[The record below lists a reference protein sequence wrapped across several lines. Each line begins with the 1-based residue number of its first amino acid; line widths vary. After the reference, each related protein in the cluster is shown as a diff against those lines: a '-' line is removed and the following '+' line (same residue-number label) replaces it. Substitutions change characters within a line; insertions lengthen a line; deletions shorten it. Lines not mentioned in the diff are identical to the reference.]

1 MFKPPITKRVLCLA
15 LALCAGLGPLAAPP
29 AEAGEAPTPITSAP
43 TTTTVGDRGGPQLD
57 LSADVPAWARYEVL
71 GVAVWQFAAAFL
83 FVLLG
88 FVLKKVTSHV
98 FATKI
103 IPLLKK
109 TPYDFDHLFAT
120 AASSPCAMLLLLLGL
135 YGAFAVLPLHTTPNV
150 ATFVFGAMKV
160 LVAADILWFLFRLV
174 DVSDQYLVKLAGK
187 TESTLDDELVPV
199 IRKALKVTIGV
210 IGFVWVVQLLGYSVS
225 SLIAGLGIGGLAIAL
240 ALQDTLANFFG
251 SVFIFLDRPFSVGDW
266 IKVGDVEGIVEDV
279 GFRSTRLRTWPAT
292 LVSMPNK
299 TVAAATIDN
308 WSKMPKRRVSQIV
321 GVTYETTADEIE
333 RAVDAIREIVTNDEG
348 VDKEFIVVQF
358 TDFGDSSLNILLYYF
373 TVATAFA
380 DHLVTKQRI
389 NVAVMRKLDEMGLSI
404 AFPTRTVYFEGQVAE
419 DMARRIGSGVAG
431 SDPDAQ
437 RPDPQRA

>member
-1 MFKPPITKRVLCLA
+1 MLLVAGNHTVHLGGRRSSLGSVAWMMCVLGMCAA
-15 LALCAGLGPLAAPP
+15 LGVAGVAFG
-29 AEAGEAPTPITSAP
+29 GEARAA
-43 TTTTVGDRGGPQLD
+43 TTDTQLD
-57 LSADVPAWARYEVL
+57 LSEDLPSWARYEII
-71 GVAVWQFAAAFL
+71 GVALWQFVAAFL

-88 FVLKKVTSHV
+88 FVLKKVSDYL
-98 FATKI
+98 FKTKL
-103 IPLLKK
+103 IPLLRR
-109 TPYDFDHLFAT
+109 TPYDVDHLSAE
-120 AASSPCAMLLLLLGL
+120 AASAPCGVLLLLLGL
-135 YGAFAVLPLHTTPNV
+135 CGAFAALLLRTEPNV
-150 ATFVFGAMKV
+150 RGFVFGVMKV
-160 LVAADILWFLFRLV
+160 LVAADVIWFVFRV
-174 DVSDQYLVKLAGK
+174 IDVADRYLLRMAAR
-187 TESTLDDELVPV
+187 TESTLDDQLVPV
-199 IRKALKVTIGV
+199 IRKALKVTVGV
-210 IGFVWVVQLLGYSVS
+210 VGFVWVVQLLGYRVS
-225 SLIAGLGIGGLAIAL
+225 SLLAGLGVGGLAVAL
-240 ALQDTLANFFG
+240 ALQDTLGNFFG
-251 SVFIFLDRPFSVGDW
+251 SVFIFLDRPFVVGDW
-266 IKVGDVEGIVEDV
+266 IKVGDVEGIVEEV

-333 RAVDAIREIVTNDEG
+333 RAVDAIREIVANDEG

-358 TDFGDSSLNILLYYF
+358 TDFGESSLNILLYYF